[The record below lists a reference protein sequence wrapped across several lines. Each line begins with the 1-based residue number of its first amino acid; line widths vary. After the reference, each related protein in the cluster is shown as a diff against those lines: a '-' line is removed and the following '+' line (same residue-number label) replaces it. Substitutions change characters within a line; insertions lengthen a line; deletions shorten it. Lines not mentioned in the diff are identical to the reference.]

1 MNKQLYILILFL
13 LHQLSVLSQ
22 KDLVTAS
29 IADCEGAINIFESG
43 NFSVEFLGSS
53 GRQNDIHS
61 YPSLSTISEKNSIWC
76 VFIAPSNGVVTLD
89 ADIPKGY
96 LQLVVFLQERKDI
109 CEEIHKGSAEIKRLF
124 SDTDSNYVEISKR
137 ETKRS
142 LYSLDLKKG
151 QKIALLTW

>member
-1 MNKQLYILILFL
+1 MTTMNKQIYILLLFL

-43 NFSVEFLGSS
+43 NFSIEFLGSS

-89 ADIPKGY
+89 ADIP
-96 LQLVVFLQERKDI
+96 
-109 CEEIHKGSAEIKRLF
+109 
-124 SDTDSNYVEISKR
+124 
-137 ETKRS
+137 
-142 LYSLDLKKG
+142 
-151 QKIALLTW
+151 